1 MTISK
6 GYLVSGDNQNLNS
19 MAYFNGLRYLL
30 RAARHISNRKIA
42 DCNQGKQEGVSKYA
56 KLEFEGLPL
65 IQRRALIEELAAI
78 LKNGSGGIAP
88 YLKQHG
94 VIFSQVEV
102 SGEDQPYWLSQALLP
117 LKRSQHPER
126 SDTEVSA
133 IANAV
138 QLREG
143 TFSISSAR
151 ELFGVHLTSQ
161 KVPQYLRSDVSDET
175 YETLMTALDHHV
187 ASTFDAKTRFA
198 LLQDKVL
205 FGLLRL
211 TQHSSEIREIG
222 AMDRANSDRSDPPIL
237 PEVTI
242 FVAGKTRAAVHQPW
256 LLSSSMVNRKRD
268 DPMGFTSH
276 INCFSQIA
284 LKSLQRGPP
293 ELLFSRRRGNH
304 HRLG

>member
-1 MTISK
+1 
-6 GYLVSGDNQNLNS
+6 
-19 MAYFNGLRYLL
+19 
-30 RAARHISNRKIA
+30 
-42 DCNQGKQEGVSKYA
+42 
-56 KLEFEGLPL
+56 LEFEGLPL

-78 LKNGSGGIAP
+78 LKNGSDGIAP

-151 ELFGVHLTSQ
+151 GLFGVHLTSQ
-161 KVPQYLRSDVSDET
+161 KVPQYLRSEVSDEA

-211 TQHSSEIREIG
+211 TQHSSESLANLKIVAVPECCEDEVNFETEPRTAQQALARLSWHVHRLRPSLETACQYPNVFLSPHTGRPIG
-222 AMDRANSDRSDPPIL
+222 ATAIHSRFKSAVRRSFLTASIVRMQD
-237 PEVTI
+237 
-242 FVAGKTRAAVHQPW
+242 FKSRH
-256 LLSSSMVNRKRD
+256 
-268 DPMGFTSH
+268 
-276 INCFSQIA
+276 SQ
-284 LKSLQRGPP
+284 
-293 ELLFSRRRGNH
+293 
-304 HRLG
+304 